1 MNLYSKSKGT
11 KKEGKQK
18 ISASS
23 VAKKLEAMDN
33 KQDKGMMKMGGVNG
47 ALKGLLPGAPLNA
60 GKGVSK
66 EAKQVKGE
74 MKNMKQTA
82 KKQDKK
88 RNK

>member
-1 MNLYSKSKGT
+1 
-11 KKEGKQK
+11 
-18 ISASS
+18 
-23 VAKKLEAMDN
+23 
-33 KQDKGMMKMGGVNG
+33 MMKMGGVNG

-74 MKNMKQTA
+74 MKNMKQAA

-88 RNK
+88 SNK